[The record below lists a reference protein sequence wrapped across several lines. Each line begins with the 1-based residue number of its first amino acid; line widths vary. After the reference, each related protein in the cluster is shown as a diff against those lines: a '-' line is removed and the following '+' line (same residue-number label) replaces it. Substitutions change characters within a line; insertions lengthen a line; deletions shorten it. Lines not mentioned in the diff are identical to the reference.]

1 MKSLP
6 AKLTEKLAVVRFT
19 GKSMLP
25 LFVPDDQLL
34 VYFFNNSKESNVL
47 ETGDLVL
54 FKKDEIWTAHRLV
67 ASDQTK
73 GDRGIF
79 VDPEKSQLWGRIDGV
94 KRQNKTYFWGPS
106 GMKFKKVTAA
116 LSLESG
122 TFSKWKRWPALIFIW
137 AIVKIDLFLHQVK
150 ESEAG

>member
-6 AKLTEKLAVVRFT
+6 PKINEKLAIVPFA

-25 LFVPDDQLL
+25 LFVPGDQLL
-34 VYFFNNSKESNVL
+34 VYFFNHPDKPKAL

-54 FKKDEIWTAHRLV
+54 FKTDENWTVHRLM
-67 ASDQTK
+67 ASQETK

-79 VDPEKSQLWGRIDGV
+79 ADDKKSHFWGRIDGV
-94 KRQNKTYFWGPS
+94 KTQNKTYFWGPS

-122 TFSKWKRWPALIFIW
+122 TFSKWKRWPALILIW
-137 AIVKIDLFLHQVK
+137 TVIKIDLFLHQVK
-150 ESEAG
+150 ESEAD